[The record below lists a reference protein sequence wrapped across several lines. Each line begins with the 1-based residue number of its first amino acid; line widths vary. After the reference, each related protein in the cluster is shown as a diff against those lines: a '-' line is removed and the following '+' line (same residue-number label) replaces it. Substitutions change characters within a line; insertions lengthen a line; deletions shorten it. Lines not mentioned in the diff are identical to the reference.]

1 MTQQDCR
8 CELLVRSAV
17 GHVAVCHD
25 CGQVHLTLQYMTMRF
40 DMNSFRMFAA
50 MAGQAQNLLD
60 RTAAST
66 PAPATVAPQD
76 HLH

>member
-8 CELLVRSAV
+8 CELLVRSSV

-25 CGQVHLTLQYMTMRF
+25 CGQVHLTLQYMTLRF

-50 MAGQAQNLLD
+50 MAGQAQNLLE
-60 RTAAST
+60 RGVPVQSAA
-66 PAPATVAPQD
+66 AAAAPQD

>member
-8 CELLVRSAV
+8 CELLVRSSV

-25 CGQVHLTLQYMTMRF
+25 CGQVHLTLQYMTLRF

-50 MAGQAQNLLD
+50 MAGQAQNLLE
-60 RTAAST
+60 RGVAVQSAA
-66 PAPATVAPQD
+66 AAAAPQD